1 MNLSVT
7 GWIPPQE
14 KQAGN
19 GEEPKR
25 ELGQLEGN
33 RTQPLRILPVCRC
46 CSKTK
51 QWPSLCV
58 RCRDR
63 KPAAFYFAYVAFI
76 LKPSRSTPVGGDRR
90 REPAQKGKRKERLAM
105 IFFFFGV
112 SQPGSQPVRHE
123 ASNPASK
130 QANQSVSF
138 SGATG
143 TGPTNATEQRATVL
157 HHFPSER
164 PRRLQLLITRL
175 CQAAAQGLHQPGL
188 FTAFSHYITIMLRP
202 HSGRGFCFS
211 GPRKA
216 SKT

>member
-1 MNLSVT
+1 MMITQMCDYTETPPPLLLPTPSFISSAGFKSKMNLSVT

-51 QWPSLCV
+51 QWPPLCV

-76 LKPSRSTPVGGDRR
+76 LKPCRSTPAGGDGRR
-90 REPAQKGKRKERLAM
+90 GPAQKGKRKERLAM
-105 IFFFFGV
+105 IFFFFFWCE
-112 SQPGSQPVRHE
+112 SAR
-123 ASNPASK
+123 
-130 QANQSVSF
+130 QS
-138 SGATG
+138 AC
-143 TGPTNATEQRATVL
+143 P
-157 HHFPSER
+157 P
-164 PRRLQLLITRL
+164 
-175 CQAAAQGLHQPGL
+175 
-188 FTAFSHYITIMLRP
+188 
-202 HSGRGFCFS
+202 
-211 GPRKA
+211 
-216 SKT
+216 